1 MLARLREERPVAP
14 IRFHGQPAWL
24 LTRHADVSAAFR
36 DERLFSARAIQEVNT
51 FPVMGR
57 NIMGMEGE
65 EHRINRALVS
75 PHFKLRLMPDVID
88 EMVRPLCH
96 ALVDEFIADGE
107 VDLVSHFN
115 KRLPLTAICRILG
128 IPAEDDRRM
137 GDWAMALI
145 SYPWDPAGALRAS
158 EQFTLY
164 LRGLLETRRDQPKD
178 DLLTALCNQEIE
190 GQNLSDEEIFSF
202 VRLLFPAGADTTFL
216 ALGSLMVGLLERPE
230 QMESLRDDQEGQAG
244 AIEEALRWEPPT
256 ALLPRMT
263 AEGGEF
269 RGEQLPPE
277 TVVLLGIAPANR
289 DPAVF
294 SDPDCFDIKRKTA
307 GHLAFGL
314 GNHFCL
320 GSHLARS
327 ELRVALSVLLERL
340 EGLEL
345 QAPPIIEGAVMR
357 GPDRLQIRF
366 SARR

>member
-1 MLARLREERPVAP
+1 
-14 IRFHGQPAWL
+14 
-24 LTRHADVSAAFR
+24 
-36 DERLFSARAIQEVNT
+36 
-51 FPVMGR
+51 
-57 NIMGMEGE
+57 
-65 EHRINRALVS
+65 
-75 PHFKLRLMPDVID
+75 
-88 EMVRPLCH
+88 
-96 ALVDEFIADGE
+96 
-107 VDLVSHFN
+107 
-115 KRLPLTAICRILG
+115 
-128 IPAEDDRRM
+128 
-137 GDWAMALI
+137 
-145 SYPWDPAGALRAS
+145 
-158 EQFTLY
+158 
-164 LRGLLETRRDQPKD
+164 
-178 DLLTALCNQEIE
+178 
-190 GQNLSDEEIFSF
+190 
-202 VRLLFPAGADTTFL
+202 
-216 ALGSLMVGLLERPE
+216 
-230 QMESLRDDQEGQAG
+230 MESLRDDQEGQAG